1 MSELVKEVEHQQK
14 ENISSDEEKI
24 AKCYLCKNSNL
35 NCDLNMLF
43 AKLLKHRDAGH
54 LYFYNENLDMLAIFK
69 IISSMVNYYY

>member
-1 MSELVKEVEHQQK
+1 MSELVKEVKDQQK

-24 AKCYLCKNSNL
+24 ATCYLRKNSNL

-43 AKLLKHRDAGH
+43 ANLLKLRDAGH